1 MSNAL
6 YRDLKKLAEQTEKNA
21 DFSNDNY
28 RLNFHLMPPVGWL
41 NDPNGLCKMGEY
53 YHVFYQYAPFDA
65 NGGVKHW
72 GHFRSKDLITWEQLP
87 IVMYPDQPFDVHGV
101 YSGSALI
108 EDDKMYLYYTGN
120 VKLDGDFDYVNTG
133 REHNTV
139 LAVSSDGITVDYKKL
154 LMKNTDYPENLTLH
168 VRDPKVF
175 KYENKYYMVQG
186 ARTKQDKGVL
196 LVFESENKFDW
207 KHINTI
213 STPKTFGY
221 MWECPDL
228 FYLDGM
234 WFLVC
239 SPQGVTK
246 QGNHYQN
253 IYSCG
258 YFPLYGDFRNDY
270 TLGEFN
276 ELDFGFDFYAP
287 QTFSDGQRHFM
298 LGWLGMPD
306 ADYKNPTDDWQHC
319 LTSLCT
325 LKRSGNKIYRYP
337 VIEMNALRGKEI
349 APQEATVFDLEYR
362 CSQSG
367 RIVIRNSLVIEWSED
382 LLSITHINGG
392 NGRNTRKVDIS
403 NINFLRIL
411 ADTSSVEIFINGGE
425 KVLSTR
431 YYPTNKGIILP
442 EHGNAN
448 IWQMN
453 SLNIVKD

>member
-6 YRDLKKLAEQTEKNA
+6 YRDLKKLAEQTERNA

-53 YHVFYQYAPFDA
+53 YHVFYQYSPFNAD
-65 NGGVKHW
+65 GGVKHW
-72 GHFRSKDLITWEQLP
+72 GHYRSKDLLTWEQMP
-87 IVMYPDQPFDVHGV
+87 IIMYPDQPFDVHGV

-108 EDDKMYLYYTGN
+108 ENDKMYLYYTGN
-120 VKLDGDFDYVNTG
+120 VKLDGNFDYVNSG

-139 LAVSSDGITVDYKKL
+139 LAVSSDGVSVDYKKL
-154 LMKNTDYPENLTLH
+154 LMKNIDYPENLTLH

-213 STPKTFGY
+213 STNETFGY

-239 SPQGVTK
+239 SPQGVKK

-258 YFPLYGDFRNDY
+258 YFPLYGDFRNEY
-270 TLGEFN
+270 KLGEFQ

-287 QTFSDGQRHFM
+287 QTFTDGQRYFM
-298 LGWLGMPD
+298 LGWFGMPD
-306 ADYKNPTDDWQHC
+306 ADYKNPTENWQHC

-325 LKRSGNKIYRYP
+325 LKRSGKTIYRYP
-337 VIEMNALRGKEI
+337 VIEINKLRGKEI
-349 APQEATVFDLEYR
+349 KPQEATVFDLEYR

-367 RIVIRNSLVIEWSED
+367 RIIIRNALVIEWSED

-392 NGRNTRKVDIS
+392 NGRNTRKVDVS

-411 ADTSSVEIFINGGE
+411 ADTSAVEIFINGGE

-431 YYPTNKGIILP
+431 YYPKDTGIVLP

-448 IWQMN
+448 IWEMK